1 MSLNSSKSVL
11 NSMSDTQKNL
21 LVFPKLGKDMQVK
34 SVKDI
39 QTKLNNIV
47 NEQSYKKSLDLKQ
60 QQNFNV
66 RLNTESSCGELDS
79 NALKT
84 QKILKGAYSMPQ
96 IKRPHNLSQNENTS
110 KQNISG
116 IKIKQKMNVRD
127 RNKISVDYNER
138 FKHILIPKNYRAI
151 YESYQ
156 ETRQAN
162 QSNFGVERTPYFKKF
177 VKKPVI
183 DKIQNDRS
191 QGKRN
196 VFKEQLLVDSI
207 NNRVRDDF
215 EPQLG
220 SMSPLKT
227 NNMFKLPKNLESQLS
242 DYMQENKIE
251 PEEVY
256 KHFNRGFTMLNK
268 SPIMFDTQID
278 TTTASERITDLM
290 ASKNR
295 YVKNSEMGLQQQRL
309 NSEEENKGRL
319 SMETIRKNFQDPS
332 CLETTLPY
340 LTYIRKCH
348 RTSKPIRISN
358 HFLDLFE
365 KANEIPVKKKWW
377 ALSIEG
383 SMSRIE
389 SSKMS
394 SANISRYVHDR
405 TSALHKIPEISFAKN
420 GSYLMD
426 KKVTFSPKG
435 FSPKISKN
443 QIL

>member
-1 MSLNSSKSVL
+1 MSQNSDKSVL

-21 LVFPKLGKDMQVK
+21 QVFPKSGRDLQVK
-34 SVKDI
+34 SIKDI
-39 QTKLNNIV
+39 QAKLNNIV
-47 NEQSYKKSLDLKQ
+47 NEQDFKKNLDLKEPN
-60 QQNFNV
+60 NFNI
-66 RLNTESSCGELDS
+66 RLNTQSSCGDLDS
-79 NALKT
+79 NNLKT
-84 QKILKGAYSMPQ
+84 KKILKDSYSMPQ
-96 IKRPHNLSQNENTS
+96 IKRPYTLSMHENTS
-110 KQNISG
+110 KYNISG
-116 IKIKQKMNVRD
+116 IKIKQKMNARD

-196 VFKEQLLVDSI
+196 IFKEQLLVDSI

-215 EPQLG
+215 EPQG
-220 SMSPLKT
+220 SMSPRK
-227 NNMFKLPKNLESQLS
+227 NNIMFKIPKHLESQLS

-251 PEEVY
+251 PEDAY

-278 TTTASERITDLM
+278 TATASERITDLM

-319 SMETIRKNFQDPS
+319 SMETIRKNFIDPS

-340 LTYIRKCH
+340 LTNIRKCH
-348 RTSKPIRISN
+348 RISKPIRISN
-358 HFLDLFE
+358 HFLELFE
-365 KANEIPVKKKWW
+365 KANEIPAKRKWW
-377 ALSIEG
+377 ASSIDG

-394 SANISRYVHDR
+394 SANISMHLQDR
-405 TSALHKIPEISFAKN
+405 ASALHKIPEISFAKN

-426 KKVTFSPKG
+426 KKSTFSPKG